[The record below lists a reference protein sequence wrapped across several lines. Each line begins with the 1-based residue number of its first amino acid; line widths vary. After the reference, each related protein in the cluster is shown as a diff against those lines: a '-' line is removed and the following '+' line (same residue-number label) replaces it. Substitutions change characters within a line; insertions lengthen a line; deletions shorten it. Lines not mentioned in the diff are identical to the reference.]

1 MSNHEW
7 ESMNERDF
15 ETMLEKSVLDFPP
28 DDVVEDVTPWRKAM
42 SRVLIGMALCAI
54 TLNLL
59 VPKLYS
65 SCRWNGA
72 VTIRVSFSMA

>member
-28 DDVVEDVTPWRKAM
+28 DDVNTMEKSNEPCTHWH
-42 SRVLIGMALCAI
+42 GALCYHAE
-54 TLNLL
+54 LL

-65 SCRWNGA
+65 SCRWNGV

>member
-28 DDVVEDVTPWRKAM
+28 DDVVEDVTMEKSNEPCTHWH
-42 SRVLIGMALCAI
+42 G
-54 TLNLL
+54 TLRYHAELL

-65 SCRWNGA
+65 SCRWNGV